1 MSDVVSEAPPAA
13 GSPDRGAS
21 AERKTASG
29 IHVRTTPPLT
39 WLAVAAA
46 LLATGI
52 NQILLPA
59 LNDPKRSEL
68 LRELSRWGAF
78 ATNLATIAG
87 GIALGVG
94 LFAFVRYSSVM
105 GLRQRLLLGAFGGLI
120 FLPTLASAALMES
133 QNPARIVLF
142 AFGAAQILVSTVST
156 TAARAAEA
164 LYPRLCACLAAA
176 MAVFALL
183 AQLSMMFA
191 QFDLGGWHMQA
202 EVLHGVFQGIGEI
215 AYLLL
220 LLGMTPLLVPRRRD
234 RRSGWARQAGFFVLP
249 IVLGTLYLAELR
261 LDNDYAL
268 LLYHAQRVT
277 LFIDSWPRLYSVPI
291 GIALAATVSALVA
304 KGEGTKQAAA
314 GVLLLLASG
323 CAPHAPGRLLTWTLA
338 LVLIARAIIAPTHSA
353 DDDA

>member
-13 GSPDRGAS
+13 GPPDRGAS
-21 AERKTASG
+21 ADQERSSG
-29 IHVRTTPPLT
+29 IHVRATPPLS

-59 LNDPKRSEL
+59 LNDPKRGAL

-87 GIALGVG
+87 GIALGIG

-105 GLRQRLLLGAFGGLI
+105 GLRQRLMLGAFGGLI

-133 QNPARIVLF
+133 QNPARNVLF
-142 AFGAAQILVSTVST
+142 AFGAAQILVSTVSAA
-156 TAARAAEA
+156 AARAAER

-183 AQLSMMFA
+183 AQLAMMFA
-191 QFDLGGWHMQA
+191 QLELGGWRMQA
-202 EVLHGVFQGIGEI
+202 ELLQHLFQAAGEI

-220 LLGMTPLLVPRRRD
+220 LIGMAPLLVPRRSD
-234 RRSGWARQAGFFVLP
+234 RRTRWARQAGFFVLP
-249 IVLGTLYLAELR
+249 IILGTLYLAELR

-277 LFIDSWPRLYSVPI
+277 LFIDSWPRVYSVPI
-291 GIALAATVSALVA
+291 GIALAATVSALIARGAGV
-304 KGEGTKQAAA
+304 KQAAA

-353 DDDA
+353 DDD